1 MNDGDV
7 PLLATQYLRS
17 QYWARQALVC
27 EEFELIKDGNRFVEM
42 DFALATTEEL
52 WVGEAKSN
60 DSLGDSAK
68 QRRREAG
75 KLIEG
80 CTLVGAVGLVLAT
93 AQAQWSVTTLE
104 AIKSEIAGRRRAEK
118 PVPKI
123 SLISGL
129 GGAPQI
135 AQLTI

>member
-7 PLLATQYLRS
+7 PPLATQYLRS

-27 EEFELIKDGNRFVEM
+27 
-42 DFALATTEEL
+42 
-52 WVGEAKSN
+52 
-60 DSLGDSAK
+60 GDSAK

-93 AQAQWSVTTLE
+93 TQAQWSVTTLE
-104 AIKSEIAGRRRAEK
+104 AIKSEIAGRRRVEK

-135 AQLTI
+135 AQLTS